1 MKSGVHACLSRRR
14 SRVRIPSSPP
24 FGQIAQSV
32 EHLSE
37 KQGVGSSILPLATGF
52 FPLKTKPRQNLYNLI
67 MNFFQ
72 LIYAYIKKNLK
83 TAQEI
88 EDSDERKKQWIKIVF
103 GIVLALGY
111 GGLHVPP
118 NVSVSEVIYALGIL
132 FITLYVVFRAL
143 KYFKLI

>member
-1 MKSGVHACLSRRR
+1 
-14 SRVRIPSSPP
+14 
-24 FGQIAQSV
+24 
-32 EHLSE
+32 
-37 KQGVGSSILPLATGF
+37 
-52 FPLKTKPRQNLYNLI
+52 

-83 TAQEI
+83 TAQAI
-88 EDSDERKKQWIKIVF
+88 EDPDERKKQWIKIVF

-132 FITLYVVFRAL
+132 FDYLVPGGILAIDQKKQGGEWKAIVEYASENNLELTTSSKFNSTPAYIV
-143 KYFKLI
+143 K

>member
-1 MKSGVHACLSRRR
+1 M
-14 SRVRIPSSPP
+14 
-24 FGQIAQSV
+24 
-32 EHLSE
+32 
-37 KQGVGSSILPLATGF
+37 
-52 FPLKTKPRQNLYNLI
+52 NL
-67 MNFFQ
+67 FE
-72 LIYAYIKKNLK
+72 LIYHFIKKNF
-83 TAQEI
+83 QSVRDI
-88 EDSDERKKQWIKIVF
+88 EDLEERRKQWLKIVF